1 MDKTWRP
8 CLTLADGVVAASG
21 ELVRRID
28 TGGVLR
34 VLACDGDSVMCRSVW
49 CGDVTLPPR
58 DLVHAGRE
66 PADGHG
72 GDAAD
77 GVTCGHG
84 ERIHVGSVLC
94 DIELPRD
101 RRYRVR
107 GLDGSRAWVE
117 VIGTH
122 DREAEGPA
130 CECVDV
136 SDVMPMPVVNDMDSV
151 PIAGGDSVRDVTDGR
166 LLRVMTVAVETYI
179 QENVFTVDEGGECSW
194 VRSADVTH
202 DV

>member
-8 CLTLADGVVAASG
+8 CLTLADGVVAVSG
-21 ELVRRID
+21 EMVRRID

-34 VLACDGDSVMCRSVW
+34 VLACSGNSVICRSAW
-49 CGDVTLPPR
+49 CGDITLPPC
-58 DLVHAGRE
+58 DLVHAGHE
-66 PADGHG
+66 PAGRRG
-72 GDAAD
+72 GDAA
-77 GVTCGHG
+77 GSVTCGHG

-107 GLDGSRAWVE
+107 ELDGSRAWVE
-117 VIGTH
+117 VIGEH
-122 DREAEGPA
+122 DRETEGPV
-130 CECVDV
+130 CEHVDV
-136 SDVMPMPVVNDMDSV
+136 SSVMRMPVVNDMDSV

-166 LLRVMTVAVETYI
+166 LLRVMTVAVEPYI
-179 QENVFTVDEGGECSW
+179 QENVFTVDEDGEYSW
-194 VRSADVTH
+194 VRSVDVTH